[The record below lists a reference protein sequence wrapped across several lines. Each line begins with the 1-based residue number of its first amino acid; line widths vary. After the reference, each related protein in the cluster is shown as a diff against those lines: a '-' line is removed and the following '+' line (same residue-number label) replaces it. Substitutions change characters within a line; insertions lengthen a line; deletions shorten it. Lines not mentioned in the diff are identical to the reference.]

1 MDFKEWLREHEREV
15 FKRNQGCF
23 DKAYIFGAKNG
34 FKAGQQSKQ
43 AEIDALKAELA
54 KYQQEGYKLVPVE
67 PTKAMQQS
75 AFDVYEVCDYK
86 NYHLNSGTE
95 VRDMIYKAMIGA
107 AE

>member
-1 MDFKEWLREHEREV
+1 MDFNEWKKENIYKGESKTWVEWCEL
-15 FKRNQGCF
+15 
-23 DKAYIFGAKNG
+23 AYE
-34 FKAGQQSKQ
+34 AGQQSKQ

>member
-1 MDFKEWLREHEREV
+1 MDFNEWKKENIYKGESKTWVEWCEL
-15 FKRNQGCF
+15 
-23 DKAYIFGAKNG
+23 AYE
-34 FKAGQQSKQ
+34 AGQQSKQ

-75 AFDVYEVCDYK
+75 AFDAYEVCDYK

-95 VRDMIYKAMIGA
+95 VRDMIYRAMIGA

>member
-1 MDFKEWLREHEREV
+1 MDFNEWKKENIYKGESKTWVEWCEL
-15 FKRNQGCF
+15 
-23 DKAYIFGAKNG
+23 AYE
-34 FKAGQQSKQ
+34 AGQQSKQ

-75 AFDVYEVCDYK
+75 AFDVYEVCDYE